1 MDDGNKNRKP
11 GRDDGRRRRV
21 MTCPRLPLALAA
33 LLALGAAP
41 AQSPELDLF
50 AEPAPETSRIS
61 VVAKVRGLT
70 CTGTTARVWLNRAL
84 TVEQARVD
92 GRDVLPVL
100 DPPGAGRMFISAARA
115 IDLPCPRETGEL
127 RYSGPGLLHPDGRNQ
142 VSPDYIELS
151 YYGAWYPLTDDEK
164 RRSWRLRTTLP
175 KGWAYASNGRV
186 VGTSAKLVFE
196 SSDPADVVLVASP
209 RFATVPNRDDSRVL
223 IASNASA
230 AAQATAFALGRE
242 AAATARW
249 LANVLGPSGA
259 PSHPVLVFAP
269 RKGPLSYARL
279 PMVVTPQA
287 SLDAPGDRP
296 LALNIRHEVSHF
308 WSRAV
313 GAENDWL
320 NEGIAEYLALVRTR
334 DSEGEAAQSVL
345 LERYRREVAAA
356 GDGVPIADT
365 AADERRGYVNRYQRV
380 PLLLDAVERSVG
392 RVAVERLLRRA
403 FALGSG
409 ISGDS
414 FERLTMQELGDG
426 GAGLIAQCLRAR
438 DWPAACGGRSTTG

>member
-1 MDDGNKNRKP
+1 MNYPK
-11 GRDDGRRRRV
+11 
-21 MTCPRLPLALAA
+21 LSLALAA
-33 LLALGAAP
+33 LLALGATP
-41 AQSPELDLF
+41 GKSPELDLF
-50 AEPAPETSRIS
+50 VDPAPATSRIS
-61 VVAKVRGLT
+61 VVAKVRGLA
-70 CTGTTARVWLNRAL
+70 CTGATTRVWLNRGL
-84 TVEQARVD
+84 TVDQARVD
-92 GRDVLPVL
+92 GRTVLPLL
-100 DPPGAGRMFISAARA
+100 DPPGAGRIFISAARA
-115 IDLPCPRETGEL
+115 IDLPCPRKTLEL
-127 RYSGPGLLHPDGRNQ
+127 RYSGAGLLHPDGRNQ

-151 YYGAWYPLTDDEK
+151 YYGAWYPLTADER
-164 RRSWRLRTTLP
+164 RRSWRLQTTLRR
-175 KGWAYASNGRV
+175 GWTYASNGRG
-186 VGTSAKLVFE
+186 VGASARLVFE

-209 RFATVPNRDDSRVL
+209 RFAPAPDRDDTHVL
-223 IASNASA
+223 IASNAA
-230 AAQATAFALGRE
+230 ATAQATAFALGRE
-242 AAATARW
+242 AAATAKW
-249 LANVLGPSGA
+249 LANVFGPSGA
-259 PSHPVLVFAP
+259 PSNPVLVFAL

-279 PMVVTPQA
+279 PMIVTPQA

-296 LALNIRHEVSHF
+296 LALNIRHEVAHF

-313 GAENDWL
+313 GADNDWL

-334 DSEGEAAQSVL
+334 DSEGEAAQRVL

-356 GDGVPIADT
+356 GYGVPIADT

-414 FERLTMQELGDG
+414 FERLAMQELGDG
-426 GAGLIAQCLRAR
+426 GAGLIAQCLHAR

>member
-1 MDDGNKNRKP
+1 MN
-11 GRDDGRRRRV
+11 V
-21 MTCPRLPLALAA
+21 AHLSLALAGLPA
-33 LLALGAAP
+33 LAAAAEKP
-41 AQSPELDLF
+41 PELDLYV
-50 AEPAPETSRIS
+50 APAPATSRIS
-61 VVAKVRGLT
+61 VVAKVRGLA
-70 CTGTTARVWLNRAL
+70 CTGATTRVWLNRGL
-84 TVEQARVD
+84 TVDQARVD
-92 GRDVLPVL
+92 GRDVVPVL
-100 DPPGAGRMFISAARA
+100 DPPGAGRIFISAARA
-115 IDLPCPRETGEL
+115 IDLPCPRKTLEL
-127 RYSGPGLLHPDGRNQ
+127 RYSGAGLLHPDGRNQ
-142 VSPDYIELS
+142 ISPNYIELS
-151 YYGAWYPLTDDEK
+151 YYGAWYPLTADER
-164 RRSWRLRTTLP
+164 RRSWRLQTTLP
-175 KGWAYASNGRV
+175 KGWTYASNGR
-186 VGTSAKLVFE
+186 GMGATARLVFE

-209 RFATVPNRDDSRVL
+209 RFAPAPDRDDTRVL

-242 AAATARW
+242 AAATAKW
-249 LANVLGPSGA
+249 LANVLGPSGS
-259 PSHPVLVFAP
+259 PSNPVLVFAP
-269 RKGPLSYARL
+269 RQGPLSYARL
-279 PMVVTPQA
+279 PMIVTPQA
-287 SLDAPGDRP
+287 SLDAPDDRP
-296 LALNIRHEVSHF
+296 LALNIRHEVAHF
-308 WSRAV
+308 WSRAI
-313 GAENDWL
+313 GADNDWL

-409 ISGDS
+409 ISDDS
-414 FERLTMQELGDG
+414 FERLAMQELGDG